1 MPTMKTIG
9 TIAQC
14 AGVAISAVAVCYPIV
29 HAGAEL
35 LFGSSVVIAGL
46 LMNPNS
52 FCGMDARIVPRDNS
66 KNDVESSEFQFQ
78 SSEFQSGKS
87 RMKPADFM
95 DDSSI
100 PEDEEI
106 SHATDQ
112 FQMYYEHNDIMS
124 ANIDHFGRM

>member
-29 HAGAEL
+29 HAG
-35 LFGSSVVIAGL
+35 L

-52 FCGMDARIVPRDNS
+52 FCGMDARIVTRDNS

-87 RMKPADFM
+87 AMKNAEIM

>member
-52 FCGMDARIVPRDNS
+52 FCGMDARIVPVIILKMTLKVRVSSFKVLNS
-66 KNDVESSEFQFQ
+66 
-78 SSEFQSGKS
+78 S
-87 RMKPADFM
+87 RA
-95 DDSSI
+95 S
-100 PEDEEI
+100 PE
-106 SHATDQ
+106 
-112 FQMYYEHNDIMS
+112 
-124 ANIDHFGRM
+124 

>member
-46 LMNPNS
+46 LMNPSS
-52 FCGMDARIVPRDNS
+52 FCGMDARIVPRENYE
-66 KNDVESSEFQFQ
+66 NDVESSEFQFQ

-87 RMKPADFM
+87 AMKNADFM

-100 PEDEEI
+100 PEDGEI

-112 FQMYYEHNDIMS
+112 FQMYYTENDIMS
-124 ANIDHFGRM
+124 ADLDSLGKF